1 MVLVYARR
9 YVFELGNL
17 VQGFLLLLVAVL
29 SAQLLELQDT
39 IAIVTLED

>member
-9 YVFELGNL
+9 HVFELGNL

-29 SAQLLELQDT
+29 SAQLLELLDT
-39 IAIVTLED
+39 VAVVALEG